1 MNNISEGGVGCIS
14 ASSHESSWGSHEDR
28 VEMLLKYYTHYPTV
42 ILSNNTPHRVCRSHC
57 NT

>member
-28 VEMLLKYYTHYPTV
+28 VEMLLKYYTHYPTA
-42 ILSNNTPHRVCRSHC
+42 ILSQHTSPSVPI
-57 NT
+57 TL